1 MGALVQDL
9 RFALRSLWR
18 TPAFVAAV
26 VTIAVGIGA
35 TTAILTAVDRIVLRP
50 LPFPESERAV
60 VVCETSA
67 RTANVCVASPANVA
81 DWGRA
86 VPALDA
92 IGVVRAEPSEIT
104 LGGRTFSV
112 PGAIASPGYFS
123 ALGIR
128 PIDGRLLEEADLDSA
143 RDHVLVVSDEF
154 WRERLASKPRVVGT
168 SITVNGRPF
177 RIVGRLPA
185 NAYLPS
191 FDEAQVWKPITAGV
205 DDASNRSWRG
215 FLAVGRLSRGVTLGE
230 MRTQLDSVRAHLAI
244 EFPAANAG
252 WGVRAMPLRE
262 YVVGPTSTTLWLFS
276 AAVGLL
282 LLIACANVAGLL
294 LVRVS
299 IRAPEFALRASLGAG
314 RGRLA
319 RQLLTESAVI
329 AMAGGVAGWLLG
341 SAGTRVLVRLAPATI
356 PRLGEVAADGRIAL
370 ATFALTALTALV
382 VGLAPLR
389 VATSQARLTEAL
401 KANRRSDATG
411 ARVRALVVVTEVA
424 LSMVLLVMAGQ
435 LTRTFARLTAW
446 SPGFDRSGVSMA
458 WMLVPPTEGTT
469 ARAAVA
475 TLERAREQAAAV
487 PGVAVAALG
496 SAGPLFGGVE
506 TGSVS
511 VEGRPAAAGDDTLAV
526 TWFDIDPNYFSA
538 IGRRMLAGRDVSAA
552 DVDGAPPVAVV
563 NETFV
568 ARVFH
573 GADPIGRRVVV
584 QAHPA
589 DIVGIVS
596 DVRPVQ
602 PGRATPAEIF
612 WPIRQ
617 YPRLGAYL
625 ILRAAPGTTGV
636 DTAVHSRV
644 PRADAS
650 ITIGPF
656 TSLQHKFEA
665 ELIGPRFD
673 MLLVGAFAFVAITL
687 AAVGLYGVVEHSV
700 ASQTREIGLRLALGA
715 PASRLVRTIVL
726 RASALA
732 LTGITAGVAATVVLG
747 SVLASIDSR
756 VSGGDPIVLSTTV
769 AGFLAVTTLA
779 AYLPARRASRVDP
792 LRALRSE

>member
-1 MGALVQDL
+1 MGALGQDL

-60 VVCETSA
+60 VVCETSV
-67 RTANVCVASPANVA
+67 RTASVCVASPANVA

-86 VPALDA
+86 VPA
-92 IGVVRAEPSEIT
+92 IETMGVARAEPSEIG
-104 LGGRTFSV
+104 LDGRTFSV
-112 PGAIASPGYFS
+112 PGAIASPGYLS

-128 PIDGRLLEEADLDSA
+128 PVEGRLLEDADLDSS
-143 RDHVLVVSDEF
+143 HNQVLVVSDQF
-154 WRERLASKPRVVGT
+154 WRERLASTPRVVGT
-168 SITVNGRPF
+168 SIAVNGRPF
-177 RIVGRLPA
+177 LIIGRLPA

-205 DDASNRSWRG
+205 DDPSNRNWRG
-215 FLAVGRLSRGVTLGE
+215 FMAVGRLSRGVTLAQ
-230 MRTQLDSVRAHLAI
+230 MLTQLESVRVHLAA

-252 WGVRAMPLRE
+252 WGVRAMSLRE
-262 YVVGPTSTTLWLFS
+262 YVVGPTGTTLWLFL

-299 IRAPEFALRASLGAG
+299 TRAPEFALRASLGAG

-319 RQLLTESAVI
+319 RQLLTESGVI
-329 AMAGGVAGWLLG
+329 AIVGGAAGWVLG
-341 SAGTRVLVRLAPATI
+341 SAGTRILVRLAPAGI
-356 PRLGEVAADGRIAL
+356 PRLGEVVADGRIAL

-389 VATSQARLTEAL
+389 VATSQTRLTDVL
-401 KANRRSDATG
+401 KANRRSDAMG
-411 ARVRALVVVTEVA
+411 ARVRALLVVTEVA

-435 LTRTFARLTAW
+435 LARTFVRLIAW

-475 TLERAREQAAAV
+475 ALERAREQAAAV
-487 PGVAVAALG
+487 PGVSVAALG

-511 VEGRPAAAGDDTLAV
+511 VEGLPPAATDNTIAV
-526 TWFDIDPNYFSA
+526 NWYDIDPHYVSA
-538 IGRRMLAGRDVSAA
+538 IGRRVLQGRDVSPD
-552 DVDGAPPVAVV
+552 DVDGAPPVAIV
-563 NETFV
+563 NETFA

-584 QAHPA
+584 QEHRA
-589 DIVGIVS
+589 DIVGVVS

-602 PGRATPAEIF
+602 PGQATPAEIF

-617 YPRLGAYL
+617 FPRLGAYL
-625 ILRAAPGTTGV
+625 ILRAAPGVTGV
-636 DTAVHSRV
+636 DTAVRDRV
-644 PRADAS
+644 QRAGGS
-650 ITIGPF
+650 ITIGSF
-656 TSLQHKFEA
+656 TPLHRKFEA
-665 ELIGPRFD
+665 QLIGPRFD
-673 MLLVGAFAFVAITL
+673 MLLVGAFACVAITL
-687 AAVGLYGVVEHSV
+687 AALGLYGVVEHSV
-700 ASQTREIGLRLALGA
+700 ASRTREIGLRLALGA
-715 PASRLVRTIVL
+715 SVSRLVRAIVI
-726 RASALA
+726 RASTLVLA
-732 LTGITAGVAATVVLG
+732 GITAGVAATFVLG
-747 SVLASIDSR
+747 RALASIDSR
-756 VSGGDPIVLSTTV
+756 VSVGDPVVLSTTV

-779 AYLPARRASRVDP
+779 AYLPARRATRIDP
-792 LRALRSE
+792 STALRSE